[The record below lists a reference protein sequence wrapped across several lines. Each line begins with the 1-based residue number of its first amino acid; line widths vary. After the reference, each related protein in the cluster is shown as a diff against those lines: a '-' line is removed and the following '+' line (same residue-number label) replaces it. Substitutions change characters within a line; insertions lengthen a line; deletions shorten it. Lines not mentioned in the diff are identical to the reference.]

1 MFMRLVP
8 KLAEVMAA
16 LESSYKPFVN
26 KVGSIIESAKLW
38 YDDISGAL
46 IAEGFVQNAENRC
59 MFTKDIDGVQCTI
72 CLYVDDLMLACT
84 KLRVIE
90 GVLAKIAEVTRTSPY
105 TRAWPTRTWDGDL
118 TSRCPRK

>member
-38 YDDISGAL
+38 YDAISGAL

-59 MFTKDIDGVQCTI
+59 I
-72 CLYVDDLMLACT
+72 CLSICGRPHAGMHQAESDRRGACED
-84 KLRVIE
+84 R
-90 GVLAKIAEVTRTSPY
+90 
-105 TRAWPTRTWDGDL
+105 
-118 TSRCPRK
+118 